1 MSPPP
6 SNRPFSQPSDQPSV
20 GTVLRVRREELGWR
34 LEDVAE
40 WLRIRPK
47 LLAALEADDLS
58 KLPGVAYA
66 VGFLRT
72 YAHAMQLDVDALVER
87 FRRDTRGAVTRKP
100 ELVFPQPEG
109 DRGLPVGVL
118 VGAGLVVVVAAY
130 VGWYRFT
137 EHDNPAQR
145 QVPAVS
151 ELMPGAATPAM
162 TSPQVASVMP
172 GRAPT
177 PEPHAP
183 VTAPSVPAMSAPPV
197 APIQNAPAPDASA
210 APSIAQ
216 STPSTVAPSV
226 APPASDDDSETPP
239 AGEVAP
245 AQPTNTQQ
253 TVAIGQPAMDLPPAV
268 PEGAV
273 VLRALAPVWTQVR
286 DRDGHVLVSRVMQPG
301 ESWQGDPAGAPFR
314 MSFGNAG
321 GIVLTTAGATSAPLG
336 KEGQVRRNVEVT
348 ADAIRSGAFGS
359 GIALPVQPNAP
370 VPVPGET
377 AAAPAVAPVPAP
389 PRAPPVS
396 VSRKAPAAPEISADD
411 LNARQLGHQPLEQSS
426 LSH

>member
-1 MSPPP
+1 MSSP
-6 SNRPFSQPSDQPSV
+6 SSSRPLSQSSDQPSV
-20 GTVLRVRREELGWR
+20 GKVLRERREELGWR

-58 KLPGVAYA
+58 GLPGVAYA

-72 YAHAMQLDVDALVER
+72 YAHAMQLDADALVER
-87 FRRDTRGAVTRKP
+87 FRRDTRGAVTRKT

-118 VGAGLVVVVAAY
+118 VGAGLVVVAVAY

-137 EHDNPAQR
+137 AHDTPAQR
-145 QVPAVS
+145 QVPAVA
-151 ELMPGAATPAM
+151 ELMPGAATPAT

-183 VTAPSVPAMSAPPV
+183 VVASPTPAGPPTISSPVQTVAAPQNPPASAPEQAVP
-197 APIQNAPAPDASA
+197 A
-210 APSIAQ
+210 APSSDEDDATVP
-216 STPSTVAPSV
+216 TPPAETVAPEKTS
-226 APPASDDDSETPP
+226 TP
-239 AGEVAP
+239 
-245 AQPTNTQQ
+245 
-253 TVAIGQPAMDLPPAV
+253 GQPATDLPPAV

-273 VLRALAPVWTQVR
+273 VVRALSHVWTQVR
-286 DRDGHVLVSRVMQPG
+286 DKDGHVLMSRVMQPG

-321 GIVLTTAGATSAPLG
+321 GVVLTTAGATSAPLG
-336 KEGQVRRNVEVT
+336 REGQVRRSVEVT
-348 ADAIRSGAFGS
+348 ADAIRSGSFGS
-359 GIALPVQPNAP
+359 GVALPVQPSALPSPTATDATAVVPPVAAKPSPAP
-370 VPVPGET
+370 VPHKT
-377 AAAPAVAPVPAP
+377 P
-389 PRAPPVS
+389 P
-396 VSRKAPAAPEISADD
+396 PEHDVSADD
-411 LNARQLGHQPLEQSS
+411 LNARQLEHQPLEQSS
-426 LSH
+426 PPH

>member
-6 SNRPFSQPSDQPSV
+6 SNRPFLQPSDQTSV
-20 GTVLRVRREELGWR
+20 GRLLRARREELGWR

-40 WLRIRPK
+40 WLRIRSK
-47 LLAALEADDLS
+47 LLAALEGDDLT

-72 YAHAMQLDVDALVER
+72 YAHAMQLDADGLVEQ
-87 FRRDTRGAVTRKP
+87 FRRDTSGAVTRKP

-109 DRGLPVGVL
+109 DRGLPIGVL

-137 EHDNPAQR
+137 EHDNLAQR
-145 QVPAVS
+145 QAPAVA

-183 VTAPSVPAMSAPPV
+183 VAASSAPAAALPAVGPTANEQVAAAPTTVPV
-197 APIQNAPAPDASA
+197 PQVQAQVSA
-210 APSIAQ
+210 APPATENDAAASPPVEAAS
-216 STPSTVAPSV
+216 STENATIS
-226 APPASDDDSETPP
+226 
-239 AGEVAP
+239 
-245 AQPTNTQQ
+245 
-253 TVAIGQPAMDLPPAV
+253 QPATDLPPAV

-286 DRDGHVLVSRVMQPG
+286 DRDGHVLISRVMQPG

-314 MSFGNAG
+314 MSFGNASG
-321 GIVLTTAGATSAPLG
+321 VVLTTAGATSAPLG

-348 ADAIRSGAFGS
+348 AEAIRSGVFGS
-359 GIALPVQPNAP
+359 GIALPGQPNTPLPASATATAP
-370 VPVPGET
+370 QGALPASVPPK
-377 AAAPAVAPVPAP
+377 APSVSAPRKVYAP
-389 PRAPPVS
+389 PEV
-396 VSRKAPAAPEISADD
+396 SADD
-411 LNARQLGHQPLEQSS
+411 LNARQLEHQPLEQSS
-426 LSH
+426 PSH

>member
-6 SNRPFSQPSDQPSV
+6 SSRPLSQPSDQPSV
-20 GTVLRVRREELGWR
+20 GTVLRTRREELGWR

-47 LLAALEADDLS
+47 LLAALEADDLAG
-58 KLPGVAYA
+58 LPGVAYA

-72 YAHAMQLDVDALVER
+72 YAHAMQLDANALVER

-100 ELVFPQPEG
+100 DLVFPQPEG
-109 DRGLPVGVL
+109 DRGLPIGVL
-118 VGAGLVVVVAAY
+118 VAAGLVVVVAAY

-145 QVPAVS
+145 QVPAVA
-151 ELMPGAATPAM
+151 ELMSGAATLAT

-183 VTAPSVPAMSAPPV
+183 VTSTPVPVVVPSQAAGPNQPAPSSPAL
-197 APIQNAPAPDASA
+197 A
-210 APSIAQ
+210 AA
-216 STPSTVAPSV
+216 
-226 APPASDDDSETPP
+226 
-239 AGEVAP
+239 AP
-245 AQPTNTQQ
+245 AQ
-253 TVAIGQPAMDLPPAV
+253 TVGTAAMSPDTDEDAEPAPPGEAPSAEKEATPGQPATDLPPAV

-273 VLRALAPVWTQVR
+273 VLRALSQVWTQVR
-286 DRDGHVLVSRVMQPG
+286 DRDGHVLISRVMQPG

-321 GIVLTTAGATSAPLG
+321 GVVLTTAGATSAPLG

-359 GIALPVQPNAP
+359 GIALPVQPD
-370 VPVPGET
+370 
-377 AAAPAVAPVPAP
+377 APVPAAETP
-389 PRAPPVS
+389 AITSPGAASSPLAAKPAPVA
-396 VSRKAPAAPEISADD
+396 RKAPPPAHEVSADD
-411 LNARQLGHQPLEQSS
+411 LNARQLEHQPLEQSS
-426 LSH
+426 PSH

>member
-1 MSPPP
+1 MSPPS

-20 GTVLRVRREELGWR
+20 GTVLRARREELGWR

-72 YAHAMQLDVDALVER
+72 YAHAMQLDADALVER

-145 QVPAVS
+145 QVPAVA

-183 VTAPSVPAMSAPPV
+183 VTPSSVPATSAPV
-197 APIQNAPAPDASA
+197 LTQNAPAPEVPA
-210 APSIAQ
+210 APAGAQ
-216 STPSTVAPSV
+216 STPPSAAPSV
-226 APPASDDDSETPP
+226 APPASDDDSETTPP
-239 AGEVAP
+239 AGEAAP
-245 AQPTNTQQ
+245 TQQ
-253 TVAIGQPAMDLPPAV
+253 TDTQQTGAIGRPATDLPPAV

-286 DRDGHVLVSRVMQPG
+286 DRDGHVLMSRVMQPG

-370 VPVPGET
+370 LPVPG
-377 AAAPAVAPVPAP
+377 AASAPLAVAPAPVP

-396 VSRKAPAAPEISADD
+396 VPRKAPTAPEVSADD
-411 LNARQLGHQPLEQSS
+411 LNARQLEHQPLEQSS
-426 LSH
+426 PPH

>member
-20 GTVLRVRREELGWR
+20 GTVLRARREELGWR

-47 LLAALEADDLS
+47 LLAALEADDLT

-72 YAHAMQLDVDALVER
+72 YAHAMQLDADALVER

-109 DRGLPVGVL
+109 DRGLPIGVL

-145 QVPAVS
+145 QVPAVA

-177 PEPHAP
+177 PEPHASVAASSAP
-183 VTAPSVPAMSAPPV
+183 VAALPAVGPTANEQVATASPTAPVPQIPAQVPAPSGAPP
-197 APIQNAPAPDASA
+197 
-210 APSIAQ
+210 
-216 STPSTVAPSV
+216 TT
-226 APPASDDDSETPP
+226 DDDTETSPP
-239 AGEVAP
+239 GEAASP
-245 AQPTNTQQ
+245 AENT
-253 TVAIGQPAMDLPPAV
+253 TIGQPATDLPPAV

-273 VLRALAPVWTQVR
+273 VLRALSPVWTQVR
-286 DRDGHVLVSRVMQPG
+286 DRDGHVLISRVMQPG

-321 GIVLTTAGATSAPLG
+321 GVVLTTAGATSAPLG

-348 ADAIRSGAFGS
+348 AEAIRSGVFGS
-359 GIALPVQPNAP
+359 GIALPGQPNAP
-370 VPVPGET
+370 LPASGT
-377 AAAPAVAPVPAP
+377 ATAPQGAQPASVP

-396 VSRKAPAAPEISADD
+396 APRKAPVPPEVSADD
-411 LNARQLGHQPLEQSS
+411 LNARQLEHQPLEQSS
-426 LSH
+426 PSH

>member
-1 MSPPP
+1 MSPPS

-20 GTVLRVRREELGWR
+20 GTVLRARREELGWR

-72 YAHAMQLDVDALVER
+72 YAHAMQLDADALVER

-100 ELVFPQPEG
+100 ELVFPQPES

-118 VGAGLVVVVAAY
+118 VWAGLVVVVAAY

-145 QVPAVS
+145 QVPAVA

-183 VTAPSVPAMSAPPV
+183 VTASSVPATPAPAV
-197 APIQNAPAPDASA
+197 APTQNAPAPDVSA
-210 APSIAQ
+210 ASSVAQ

-226 APPASDDDSETPP
+226 APLASDDDSEPLP
-239 AGEVAP
+239 AGEAAP
-245 AQPTNTQQ
+245 SQQ
-253 TVAIGQPAMDLPPAV
+253 AGAIGQPATDLPPAV

-286 DRDGHVLVSRVMQPG
+286 DRDGHVLMSRVMQPG

-370 VPVPGET
+370 VPVPGAT
-377 AAAPAVAPVPAP
+377 AAPPTVAPAPVP

-396 VSRKAPAAPEISADD
+396 VPRKAPAAPEVSADD
-411 LNARQLGHQPLEQSS
+411 LNARQLEHQPLEQSS
-426 LSH
+426 PSH

>member
-1 MSPPP
+1 MS
-6 SNRPFSQPSDQPSV
+6 SSSSSRPLSPPSDQPSV
-20 GTVLRVRREELGWR
+20 GKVLRERREELGWQ

-58 KLPGVAYA
+58 GLPGVAYA

-72 YAHAMQLDVDALVER
+72 YAHAMQLDANALVER
-87 FRRDTRGAVTRKP
+87 FRRDTRGAVTRKT

-137 EHDNPAQR
+137 AHDTPAQR
-145 QVPAVS
+145 QVPAVA
-151 ELMPGAATPAM
+151 ELMPGAATPAT

-183 VTAPSVPAMSAPPV
+183 AVASSAPV
-197 APIQNAPAPDASA
+197 GASAVSGLAQTAPAPQSQPTPVPEQA
-210 APSIAQ
+210 APLA
-216 STPSTVAPSV
+216 PSSDEDDTTVPPPAGTVAPETV
-226 APPASDDDSETPP
+226 APEKI
-239 AGEVAP
+239 
-245 AQPTNTQQ
+245 PT
-253 TVAIGQPAMDLPPAV
+253 AGQPATDLPPAV

-273 VLRALAPVWTQVR
+273 VVRALSQVWTQVR
-286 DRDGHVLVSRVMQPG
+286 DKDGHVLISRVMQPG
-301 ESWQGDPAGAPFR
+301 ESWQGDPAGAPFH

-321 GIVLTTAGATSAPLG
+321 GVVLTTAGATSAPLG
-336 KEGQVRRNVEVT
+336 REGQVRRNVEVT
-348 ADAIRSGAFGS
+348 ADAIRSGSFGS
-359 GIALPVQPNAP
+359 GVALPVQPSSPAPAPATGGTTATPALAPPVAAKPASAP
-370 VPVPGET
+370 VPHK
-377 AAAPAVAPVPAP
+377 AP
-389 PRAPPVS
+389 P
-396 VSRKAPAAPEISADD
+396 PEHDVSADD
-411 LNARQLGHQPLEQSS
+411 LNARQLEHQPLEQSS
-426 LSH
+426 PPH

>member
-1 MSPPP
+1 MSPPS

-20 GTVLRVRREELGWR
+20 GTVLRARREELGWR

-72 YAHAMQLDVDALVER
+72 YAHAMQLDADALVER

-145 QVPAVS
+145 QVPAVA

-177 PEPHAP
+177 PEPQAP
-183 VTAPSVPAMSAPPV
+183 VAASSVPATPAPAA
-197 APIQNAPAPDASA
+197 APTQNAPAPDVPA
-210 APSIAQ
+210 APSVAQ
-216 STPSTVAPSV
+216 PTPLTVAPSV

-239 AGEVAP
+239 AGEAAP
-245 AQPTNTQQ
+245 SQQ
-253 TVAIGQPAMDLPPAV
+253 TGAIGQPATDLPPAV

-286 DRDGHVLVSRVMQPG
+286 DRDGHVLISRVMQPG

-370 VPVPGET
+370 VPVPGAT
-377 AAAPAVAPVPAP
+377 AAPPAVAAAPVP

-396 VSRKAPAAPEISADD
+396 VPRKAPVAPEVSADD
-411 LNARQLGHQPLEQSS
+411 LNARQLEHQPLEQSS
-426 LSH
+426 PSH

>member
-1 MSPPP
+1 MSPPS

-20 GTVLRVRREELGWR
+20 GTVLRARREELGWR

-72 YAHAMQLDVDALVER
+72 YAHAMQLDADALVER

-145 QVPAVS
+145 QVPAVA

-183 VTAPSVPAMSAPPV
+183 VRASSVPATSAPPV
-197 APIQNAPAPDASA
+197 APTQNTPAPDVPA
-210 APSIAQ
+210 APSVAQ
-216 STPSTVAPSV
+216 STPPTVAPSV
-226 APPASDDDSETPP
+226 APPASDDDSEPPP
-239 AGEVAP
+239 AGEAP
-245 AQPTNTQQ
+245 PSQQ
-253 TVAIGQPAMDLPPAV
+253 AGAIGQPATDLPPAV

-286 DRDGHVLVSRVMQPG
+286 DRDGHVLISRVMQPG

-359 GIALPVQPNAP
+359 GIALPVQSNAP
-370 VPVPGET
+370 VPVPGAT
-377 AAAPAVAPVPAP
+377 AAPPAVAPAPVP

-396 VSRKAPAAPEISADD
+396 VPRKAPAAPEVSADD
-411 LNARQLGHQPLEQSS
+411 LNARQLEHQPLEQSS
-426 LSH
+426 PSH

>member
-20 GTVLRVRREELGWR
+20 GTVLRARREELGWR

-47 LLAALEADDLS
+47 LLAALEADDLT

-72 YAHAMQLDVDALVER
+72 YAHAMQLDADALVER

-100 ELVFPQPEG
+100 ELIFPQPEG
-109 DRGLPVGVL
+109 DRGLPIGVL

-145 QVPAVS
+145 QVPAVA

-183 VTAPSVPAMSAPPV
+183 VAATPQSVATAPAQNGQTPA
-197 APIQNAPAPDASA
+197 APASPI
-210 APSIAQ
+210 PAQ
-216 STPSTVAPSV
+216 S
-226 APPASDDDSETPP
+226 PASSVTPP
-239 AGEVAP
+239 ATDEDADVSAPGEAASPAENAP
-245 AQPTNTQQ
+245 
-253 TVAIGQPAMDLPPAV
+253 VGQPATDLPPAV

-273 VLRALAPVWTQVR
+273 VLRALSPVWTQVR
-286 DRDGHVLVSRVMQPG
+286 DRDGHVLISRVMQPG

-321 GIVLTTAGATSAPLG
+321 GVVLTTAGATSAPLG

-348 ADAIRSGAFGS
+348 AEAIRSGVFGS
-359 GIALPVQPNAP
+359 GIALPGQPNAP
-370 VPVPGET
+370 LP
-377 AAAPAVAPVPAP
+377 AAATATAPQGAQPAPMLPRAAPVSAP
-389 PRAPPVS
+389 
-396 VSRKAPAAPEISADD
+396 RKAPAPPEVSADD
-411 LNARQLGHQPLEQSS
+411 LNARQLEHQPLEQSS
-426 LSH
+426 PSH

>member
-1 MSPPP
+1 MSPAS

-20 GTVLRVRREELGWR
+20 GTVLRARREELGWR

-47 LLAALEADDLS
+47 LLEALETDDLS

-72 YAHAMQLDVDALVER
+72 YAHAMQLDADALVER

-109 DRGLPVGVL
+109 DRGLPIGVL

-137 EHDNPAQR
+137 EHDNLAQR
-145 QVPAVS
+145 QVPAVA

-177 PEPHAP
+177 PEPHTP
-183 VTAPSVPAMSAPPV
+183 VTVSSAPTTP
-197 APIQNAPAPDASA
+197 APAAAPMQNAAPDVPEAS
-210 APSIAQ
+210 SVAQ
-216 STPSTVAPSV
+216 STPPTAAPSV
-226 APPASDDDSETPP
+226 ASSASDDDSETPP
-239 AGEVAP
+239 VAEAP
-245 AQPTNTQQ
+245 PSQQ
-253 TVAIGQPAMDLPPAV
+253 TGAIGQPATDLPPAV

-286 DRDGHVLVSRVMQPG
+286 DRDGHVLMSRVMQPG

-359 GIALPVQPNAP
+359 GIALPVQPRAP
-370 VPVPGET
+370 VPVPE
-377 AAAPAVAPVPAP
+377 AAAAQPAVAPVPAP
-389 PRAPPVS
+389 PGAPPVS
-396 VSRKAPAAPEISADD
+396 VPRKAPAAPEVSADD
-411 LNARQLGHQPLEQSS
+411 LNARQLEHQPLEQSS
-426 LSH
+426 PSH

>member
-1 MSPPP
+1 MSPPS

-20 GTVLRVRREELGWR
+20 GTVLRARREELGWR

-72 YAHAMQLDVDALVER
+72 YAHAMQLDADALVER

-145 QVPAVS
+145 QVPAVA

-183 VTAPSVPAMSAPPV
+183 VTASSVPAIPAPAV
-197 APIQNAPAPDASA
+197 APTQNAPAPDVPA
-210 APSIAQ
+210 APSVAQ
-216 STPSTVAPSV
+216 PTPSTVAPSV
-226 APPASDDDSETPP
+226 APPASDDDSEMSP
-239 AGEVAP
+239 AGEAAP
-245 AQPTNTQQ
+245 SQQ
-253 TVAIGQPAMDLPPAV
+253 TGAIGQPATDLPPAV

-286 DRDGHVLVSRVMQPG
+286 DRDGHVLMSRVMQPG

-370 VPVPGET
+370 VPVPGAT
-377 AAAPAVAPVPAP
+377 AAPPVVAPAPVP

-396 VSRKAPAAPEISADD
+396 VPRKAPAAPEVSADD
-411 LNARQLGHQPLEQSS
+411 LNARQLEHQPLEQSS
-426 LSH
+426 PSH

>member
-1 MSPPP
+1 MSPPS

-20 GTVLRVRREELGWR
+20 GTVLRARREELGWR

-72 YAHAMQLDVDALVER
+72 YAHAMQLDADALVER

-145 QVPAVS
+145 QVPAVA

-183 VTAPSVPAMSAPPV
+183 VTASSVPATPAPAV
-197 APIQNAPAPDASA
+197 APTQNAPAPDVPA
-210 APSIAQ
+210 APSVAQ
-216 STPSTVAPSV
+216 PTPSTVAPSV
-226 APPASDDDSETPP
+226 APPASDDDSEMSP
-239 AGEVAP
+239 AGEAAP
-245 AQPTNTQQ
+245 SQQ
-253 TVAIGQPAMDLPPAV
+253 AEAIGQPATDLPPAV

-286 DRDGHVLVSRVMQPG
+286 DRDGHVLISRVMQPG

-370 VPVPGET
+370 VPVPG
-377 AAAPAVAPVPAP
+377 AAAAPPAVAPAPVP

-396 VSRKAPAAPEISADD
+396 VPRKAPVAPEVSADD
-411 LNARQLGHQPLEQSS
+411 LNARQLEHQPLEQSS
-426 LSH
+426 PSH

>member
-1 MSPPP
+1 MSPPS

-20 GTVLRVRREELGWR
+20 GTVLRARREELGWR

-47 LLAALEADDLS
+47 LLAALEADDLA

-72 YAHAMQLDVDALVER
+72 YAHAMQLDADALVER
-87 FRRDTRGAVTRKP
+87 FRRDTRGAVARKP

-145 QVPAVS
+145 QVPAVA
-151 ELMPGAATPAM
+151 ELMRGAATPAM

-177 PEPHAP
+177 PEPQAP
-183 VTAPSVPAMSAPPV
+183 VTASSISATPAPAAVPT
-197 APIQNAPAPDASA
+197 QNAPAPDVSA
-210 APSIAQ
+210 APSVAQ
-216 STPSTVAPSV
+216 STPPTVAPSV
-226 APPASDDDSETPP
+226 APPASDDDSETSP
-239 AGEVAP
+239 AGEAAP
-245 AQPTNTQQ
+245 SQQTGAIAQPAT
-253 TVAIGQPAMDLPPAV
+253 DLPPAV

-286 DRDGHVLVSRVMQPG
+286 DRDGHVLMSRVMQPG

-321 GIVLTTAGATSAPLG
+321 GVVLTTAGATSAPLG

-370 VPVPGET
+370 VPVPGAT
-377 AAAPAVAPVPAP
+377 AAPPSVVPAPVP

-396 VSRKAPAAPEISADD
+396 VPRKVPAAPEVSADD
-411 LNARQLGHQPLEQSS
+411 LNARQLEHQPLEQSS
-426 LSH
+426 PSH

>member
-1 MSPPP
+1 MSPPS

-20 GTVLRVRREELGWR
+20 GTVLRARREELGWR

-72 YAHAMQLDVDALVER
+72 YAHAMQLDADALVER

-145 QVPAVS
+145 QVPAVA

-183 VTAPSVPAMSAPPV
+183 VTASSVPATSAPPV
-197 APIQNAPAPDASA
+197 APTQNTPAPDVSS
-210 APSIAQ
+210 APSVAQ
-216 STPSTVAPSV
+216 STPPMVAPSV
-226 APPASDDDSETPP
+226 APPASDDDSGTPP
-239 AGEVAP
+239 AGEAAP
-245 AQPTNTQQ
+245 SQQ
-253 TVAIGQPAMDLPPAV
+253 TGAIGQPATDLPPAV

-286 DRDGHVLVSRVMQPG
+286 DRDGHVLISRVMQPG

-370 VPVPGET
+370 VPVPGAT
-377 AAAPAVAPVPAP
+377 AAPLAVAPAPVP

-396 VSRKAPAAPEISADD
+396 VPRKAPAAPEVSADD
-411 LNARQLGHQPLEQSS
+411 LNARQLEHQPLEQSS
-426 LSH
+426 PSH

>member
-1 MSPPP
+1 MSPPS

-47 LLAALEADDLS
+47 LLAALEADDLA

-72 YAHAMQLDVDALVER
+72 YAHAMQLDADALVER

-109 DRGLPVGVL
+109 DRGLPIGVL

-145 QVPAVS
+145 QVPAVA

-177 PEPHAP
+177 PEPQAP
-183 VTAPSVPAMSAPPV
+183 VTASSVPPTP
-197 APIQNAPAPDASA
+197 APAPTQNASAPDVPA
-210 APSIAQ
+210 APSVAQ

-226 APPASDDDSETPP
+226 APQASDDDSETSP
-239 AGEVAP
+239 AGEAAP
-245 AQPTNTQQ
+245 SQQTGAIAQPAT
-253 TVAIGQPAMDLPPAV
+253 DLPPAV

-286 DRDGHVLVSRVMQPG
+286 DRDGHVLMSRVMQPG

-348 ADAIRSGAFGS
+348 ADAIRSGA
-359 GIALPVQPNAP
+359 
-370 VPVPGET
+370 
-377 AAAPAVAPVPAP
+377 
-389 PRAPPVS
+389 
-396 VSRKAPAAPEISADD
+396 
-411 LNARQLGHQPLEQSS
+411 
-426 LSH
+426 

>member
-1 MSPPP
+1 MSPPS

-72 YAHAMQLDVDALVER
+72 YAHAMQLDADALVER

-145 QVPAVS
+145 QVPAVA

-177 PEPHAP
+177 PEPQAP
-183 VTAPSVPAMSAPPV
+183 VTASSVPATPAPAA
-197 APIQNAPAPDASA
+197 APTQNAPAPDVPA
-210 APSIAQ
+210 APSVAQ
-216 STPSTVAPSV
+216 PTPSTVVPSV
-226 APPASDDDSETPP
+226 ASPASDDDSETPP
-239 AGEVAP
+239 AGEAP
-245 AQPTNTQQ
+245 PSQQ
-253 TVAIGQPAMDLPPAV
+253 TGAIGQPATDLPPAV

-286 DRDGHVLVSRVMQPG
+286 DRDGHVLMSRVMQPG

-370 VPVPGET
+370 VPVPGAT
-377 AAAPAVAPVPAP
+377 AAPPAVAPAPVP

-396 VSRKAPAAPEISADD
+396 VPRKAPAAPEVSADD
-411 LNARQLGHQPLEQSS
+411 LNARQLEHQPLEQSS
-426 LSH
+426 PSH

>member
-1 MSPPP
+1 MSPPS

-20 GTVLRVRREELGWR
+20 GTVLRARREELGWR

-72 YAHAMQLDVDALVER
+72 YAHAMQLDADALVER

-145 QVPAVS
+145 QVPAVA

-177 PEPHAP
+177 PEPQAP
-183 VTAPSVPAMSAPPV
+183 VAASSVPATPAPAA
-197 APIQNAPAPDASA
+197 APTQNAPAPDVPA
-210 APSIAQ
+210 APSVAQ
-216 STPSTVAPSV
+216 PTPSTVAPSV
-226 APPASDDDSETPP
+226 APPASDDDSEMSP
-239 AGEVAP
+239 AGEAAP
-245 AQPTNTQQ
+245 SQQ
-253 TVAIGQPAMDLPPAV
+253 TGAIGQPATDLPPAV

-273 VLRALAPVWTQVR
+273 VLRALAPVWTQVK
-286 DRDGHVLVSRVMQPG
+286 DRDGHVLMSRVMQPG

-370 VPVPGET
+370 VPVPGAT
-377 AAAPAVAPVPAP
+377 AAPPVVAPAPVP

-396 VSRKAPAAPEISADD
+396 VPRKAPAAPEVSADD
-411 LNARQLGHQPLEQSS
+411 LNARQLEHQPLEQSS
-426 LSH
+426 PSH

>member
-1 MSPPP
+1 MSPPS
-6 SNRPFSQPSDQPSV
+6 SNRPFLQPSDQPSV
-20 GTVLRVRREELGWR
+20 GTVLRERREELGWR

-47 LLAALEADDLS
+47 LLAALEADDLA

-72 YAHAMQLDVDALVER
+72 YAHAMQLDADALVER
-87 FRRDTRGAVTRKP
+87 FRRDTRGAVIRKP

-109 DRGLPVGVL
+109 DRGLPIGVL
-118 VGAGLVVVVAAY
+118 VGAGLMVVVAAY

-137 EHDNPAQR
+137 AHDTPAQR
-145 QVPAVS
+145 QVPAVT
-151 ELMPGAATPAM
+151 ELMSGAATPAT

-177 PEPHAP
+177 PEPQPPVPAGSAP
-183 VTAPSVPAMSAPPV
+183 AVTPTSTSPVPAQGGPAVETAPSPSPTQLPPQTAVPSPVQTGPEDEAEAPP
-197 APIQNAPAPDASA
+197 P
-210 APSIAQ
+210 
-216 STPSTVAPSV
+216 
-226 APPASDDDSETPP
+226 
-239 AGEVAP
+239 GEVV
-245 AQPTNTQQ
+245 PTANNA
-253 TVAIGQPAMDLPPAV
+253 TVGQPATDLPPAV

-273 VLRALAPVWTQVR
+273 VVRTLSQVWTQVR
-286 DRDGHVLVSRVMQPG
+286 DHDGHVLISRVMQPG

-321 GIVLTTAGATSAPLG
+321 GVVLTTAGATSAPLG

-359 GIALPVQPNAP
+359 GVALPVQPNAP
-370 VPVPGET
+370 APGPQVVPSTVPVAKP
-377 AAAPAVAPVPAP
+377 APAPA
-389 PRAPPVS
+389 A
-396 VSRKAPAAPEISADD
+396 RKAPPTPEVSADD
-411 LNARQLGHQPLEQSS
+411 LNARQLEHQPLEQSS
-426 LSH
+426 PSH